1 MVNITVQELSETKVQ
16 ELPDPQGDTSVL
28 WNMRADACSAESSVF
43 KLQPQQRFLRRVL
56 SPDAPTQSLLMVHGA
71 GSGKTCTGIQIAEEF
86 IVRPEYQDKRV
97 FVLASQSVQENFRTQ
112 IFDVSRVETD
122 ASGDLLSRQC
132 TGRRYLDILQRM
144 KSQPLKWSDQAGRES
159 ITKSA
164 SKIIDEFYEFWGY
177 VEFGNEL
184 GRQEL
189 GNTKDVE
196 AWIHKTFD
204 NRLVIIDEAHNLRDT
219 SESSSSE
226 KIVSAALTKIVQ
238 VAHGMTLVLL
248 TATPMYDSYEE
259 ILFYF
264 NLFLWNEKIHKKSSD
279 VLKASEFFTKQ
290 GDVVDAKKVEF
301 KKLCNRYVSYIRGEN
316 PFTFPFRL
324 DPPDDLKAKLDR
336 SHDPD
341 GNKIISPIKYL
352 TLTQNLM
359 SPYQSDI
366 VRGLNRASS
375 LQEYRTI
382 CVLPGNGDLG
392 DVMTLQGDKYRYTGI
407 PFLSKSNIPTYSAK
421 FATVL
426 KCIEESK
433 GIVFV
438 YSNRLKMG
446 AKLFAMCLEEH
457 GFTPAI
463 GEPIMAETSGEIQR
477 GSGGSYALFTSEMS
491 DTDIKNTLLRLKR
504 KDNMDG
510 SKIRVVIASP
520 KVSEGVDFRFIRQV
534 HVLDPWYNMSRLEQ
548 VIGRGMRTC
557 SHALLP
563 TKEQNCTVYL
573 HVNRHPN
580 DRQETHD
587 EYIYR
592 EFVEKKAI
600 GMAKVKQVMMGSAMD
615 CTLES
620 SVNTLPAE
628 WQSLK
633 VKQERAQRSELV
645 ERKLSELV
653 APVFLENASFQC
665 DPVVDDGEY
674 HERPLSAM
682 LDVKDEILDK
692 LRKMLR
698 DKPVWTQADLYAS
711 LAPYDEKLIQYILQN
726 AVSQG
731 ATFKGANGRS
741 GRLEI
746 KDGLVAFASGENDT
760 LVDRLIPLNTD
771 SQTVEIPEVQMRTA
785 QAPIAEIPVGV
796 AYEGI
801 RTKLA
806 EYKWGAPVATAKK
819 SWIKFWE
826 QFSYEIQEWFYVDH
840 ELKGEERSQHILNTL
855 NSGVVPAYLARLIVN
870 GPRKFYVLGPDEF
883 YTPDKQKFVPIG
895 ADLDAYKNWLN
906 GLKQRFVDGKNE
918 YFAAMKGDAFV
929 FNVDETKV
937 PAERAA
943 RTKNI
948 GGRTCS
954 FFDEKIIR
962 SFARWVGNIEFPP
975 ENSPEEPN
983 KKGKCAWL
991 DLLAR
996 KAVVDKKPGISWYT
1010 PEEFAILS
1018 EEANRKDVLA
1028 RMKN

>member
-633 VKQERAQRSELV
+633 VKQERAQRSEMV

>member
-1 MVNITVQELSETKVQ
+1 
-16 ELPDPQGDTSVL
+16 
-28 WNMRADACSAESSVF
+28 
-43 KLQPQQRFLRRVL
+43 
-56 SPDAPTQSLLMVHGA
+56 
-71 GSGKTCTGIQIAEEF
+71 
-86 IVRPEYQDKRV
+86 
-97 FVLASQSVQENFRTQ
+97 
-112 IFDVSRVETD
+112 
-122 ASGDLLSRQC
+122 
-132 TGRRYLDILQRM
+132 
-144 KSQPLKWSDQAGRES
+144 
-159 ITKSA
+159 
-164 SKIIDEFYEFWGY
+164 
-177 VEFGNEL
+177 
-184 GRQEL
+184 
-189 GNTKDVE
+189 
-196 AWIHKTFD
+196 
-204 NRLVIIDEAHNLRDT
+204 
-219 SESSSSE
+219 
-226 KIVSAALTKIVQ
+226 
-238 VAHGMTLVLL
+238 
-248 TATPMYDSYEE
+248 
-259 ILFYF
+259 
-264 NLFLWNEKIHKKSSD
+264 
-279 VLKASEFFTKQ
+279 
-290 GDVVDAKKVEF
+290 
-301 KKLCNRYVSYIRGEN
+301 
-316 PFTFPFRL
+316 
-324 DPPDDLKAKLDR
+324 
-336 SHDPD
+336 
-341 GNKIISPIKYL
+341 
-352 TLTQNLM
+352 
-359 SPYQSDI
+359 
-366 VRGLNRASS
+366 
-375 LQEYRTI
+375 
-382 CVLPGNGDLG
+382 
-392 DVMTLQGDKYRYTGI
+392 
-407 PFLSKSNIPTYSAK
+407 
-421 FATVL
+421 
-426 KCIEESK
+426 
-433 GIVFV
+433 
-438 YSNRLKMG
+438 MG

-534 HVLDPWYNMSRLEQ
+534 HVLDPWYNMSRIEQ

-557 SHALLP
+557 SHAMLP
-563 TKEQNCTVYL
+563 QKEQNCTVYL

-600 GMAKVKQVMMGSAMD
+600 GMAKVKQIMMGSAMD

-620 SVNTLPAE
+620 SVNTLPPE

-633 VKQERAQRSELV
+633 VQQQRAQRSELV

-711 LAPYDEKLIQYILQN
+711 LAPYDQKLIQYILQN

-746 KDGLVAFASGENDT
+746 KDGLVAFASGDNDT
-760 LVDRLIPLNTD
+760 LVDRVIPLNTD
-771 SQTVEIPEVQMRTA
+771 SQTVEIPQVQMRTA

-806 EYKWGAPVATAKK
+806 EYKWGAPVATNKK

-840 ELKGEERSQHILNTL
+840 ELKGEERTQHILNTL

-1018 EEANRKDVLA
+1018 EESNRKDVLA